1 MNLIYRKDEDIN
13 DYIGNSD
20 IKVVYGAKF
29 AKSIIQEKIMAI
41 DFFIDKTFG
50 GRGSCVENIPV
61 ITIEELQ
68 DIVKKEQKRVLVLIC
83 AGIHE
88 KTIHS
93 IFKDLI
99 MSGIEADVFDYFT
112 DQSHFTDKTFFY
124 NGKELNLFENI
135 YNCGYAYTRMTER
148 SIELSLAEEWL
159 KKIEGEVTEVGAVT
173 PYYPLHYGKKVK
185 HIVDPTDEHGG
196 VDIRTSVF
204 DCDLS
209 DKNVLSISTVEHI
222 GTGDYNYSDSHTPAD
237 AINKIVSEAKT
248 CMITAPIGYNSV
260 LDDWIPTGINEKR
273 VNIKLLKRGCNNH
286 WEETGIEEISNIEYI
301 YGSGANGIIIIEK
314 VKEDRKQEPKNNK
327 Y

>member
-1 MNLIYRKDEDIN
+1 MKLIFRKDEDIN
-13 DYIGNSD
+13 DYIGSSD

-29 AKSIIQEKIMAI
+29 AKNIIQERIMPI
-41 DFFIDKTFG
+41 DYFVDKTIG
-50 GRGSCVENIPV
+50 GRGICVENIPI
-61 ITIEELQ
+61 ITIEELEN
-68 DIVKKEQKRVLVLIC
+68 IVKKEQKRVLILIC

-99 MSGIEADVFDYFT
+99 MSGIEADVFDYFA
-112 DQSHFTDKTFFY
+112 DKSHFKDKTFIY

-159 KKIEGEVTEVGAVT
+159 KGIDGEITEVGAVT
-173 PYYPLHYGKKVK
+173 LYYPLNYGKKVK
-185 HIVDPTDEHGG
+185 HVIDPTDKHCG
-196 VDIRTSVF
+196 VDIRKSVF

-222 GTGDYNYSDSHTPAD
+222 GTGDYNYSESRTSID
-237 AINKIVSEAKT
+237 AVNKIISESKA
-248 CMITAPIGYNSV
+248 CMITAPVGYNSA
-260 LDDWIPTGINEKR
+260 LDDWIRTGINDKKKVYLKLFKR
-273 VNIKLLKRGCNNH
+273 SCNNH
-286 WEETGIEEISNIEYI
+286 WEETSIEEINEIEYI

-314 VKEDRKQEPKNNK
+314 VNED
-327 Y
+327 